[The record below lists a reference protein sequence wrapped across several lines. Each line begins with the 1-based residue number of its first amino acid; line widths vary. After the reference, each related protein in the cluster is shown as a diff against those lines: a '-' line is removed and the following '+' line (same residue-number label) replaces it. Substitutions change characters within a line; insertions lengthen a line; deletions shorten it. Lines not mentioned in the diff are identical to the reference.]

1 MPQGLRRNA
10 GFCFAQIRKRSRVTG
25 AGMSIRSPGKR
36 SFPLP
41 AFSSGFTGRSYFRRE
56 AAAREVFPA
65 PALRQ
70 RTAGRFPSL
79 RYPSREAR
87 GLPGPLRS
95 TESPPGTAGKLRSP
109 FRKKCLYRKAGDS
122 ELQSSGL
129 PHKVQTSFTEY
140 PGKMLGISSSR
151 GCPIRHRFLSR
162 RTL

>member
-1 MPQGLRRNA
+1 MPQGLRRKA

-25 AGMSIRSPGKR
+25 AGLSIRSPGKR
-36 SFPLP
+36 SFPLS
-41 AFSSGFTGRSYFRRE
+41 AFSSGFTGRAFLWRK

-65 PALRQ
+65 PASGREQ
-70 RTAGRFPSL
+70 QGGFPPCGIRAGRQGGF
-79 RYPSREAR
+79 R
-87 GLPGPLRS
+87 GRSGVPNHLPGGRETQIS
-95 TESPPGTAGKLRSP
+95 

-129 PHKVQTSFTEY
+129 PHKGQTSFTEY
-140 PGKMLGISSSR
+140 PGKRLGISSSR